1 MASSGIG
8 GTLTSGIQDISALL
22 PLLGTEQCEVHIGSV
37 LTEGYLYAAATP
49 MSIFGS
55 LGMASAGF
63 KTFLA
68 CISIPAWNIVGAQKL
83 RGSLDSKRKGLTCP
97 LLRSIERRR
106 DNHVAEIRLTSL
118 LDSLHLENVDD
129 LTIATGLEWNVK
141 MFCLTAFLCALSILP
156 YVHLNILGDSYLH
169 PFVRWAFPM
178 IRALGGFI
186 TATTIQIAIQ
196 IRLSIIMEKHLLFL
210 TLDQYEDLG
219 IDQAIGTYTA
229 LEPRLWELENDI
241 DKQLRQ
247 MNPHNEGEALAN
259 IMQAAMI
266 LIIVS
271 FQRSQDVLKNYK
283 G

>member
-83 RGSLDSKRKGLTCP
+83 RDAGFEAKGTNLSLIALDREKK
-97 LLRSIERRR
+97 